1 MITLTPRT
9 HSSLPQPGSLKS
21 TPQHTTTHHQ
31 HIITRNSMLQHRA
44 LDCPAVEEARRA
56 MVSAGY
62 VLPPQCQPVPLEPR
76 RRPPPVAATTSSS
89 SAGGRR
95 HSISCSP
102 VRGVLPASAAAAVAA
117 ASADAQRL
125 GQKRRFSLPYNNC
138 GSGLDA
144 GVPLTAFLPSEFK
157 RRRTST
163 APSSPR
169 PAAEPGLFVL
179 LSTETPTLPSIGE
192 LVGNHPEPCLPPH
205 TAATPD
211 HPHFSPSLAAP
222 VPLDQQQQQTVV
234 MASHPVM
241 MTMDHPSTALY
252 SNPTSS
258 TIMSTTS
265 SSSSTPTSSAPSS
278 PRVQRFE
285 SAADQQLARD
295 EAHAEK
301 ARRAER
307 VAEILELM
315 DRQNNGTAAT
325 DAQTTALGDAEHD
338 GSWPVAGD
346 VKRRRV
352 GKDQTGI
359 LDLMF
364 KVEPMPTQ
372 VTKKRLADGLGMTYK
387 QVQIWFQNKRA
398 RCKRAVEA
406 PPRSSHTFHNVLVSS
421 DGRFMIKEL
430 AKARQQSQQQSP
442 SHQLYDHQL
451 HRHHEPS
458 AAPPPVALRSCI
470 LTQ

>member
-1 MITLTPRT
+1 M
-9 HSSLPQPGSLKS
+9 
-21 TPQHTTTHHQ
+21 
-31 HIITRNSMLQHRA
+31 
-44 LDCPAVEEARRA
+44 
-56 MVSAGY
+56 
-62 VLPPQCQPVPLEPR
+62 
-76 RRPPPVAATTSSS
+76 
-89 SAGGRR
+89 
-95 HSISCSP
+95 
-102 VRGVLPASAAAAVAA
+102 
-117 ASADAQRL
+117 
-125 GQKRRFSLPYNNC
+125 
-138 GSGLDA
+138 
-144 GVPLTAFLPSEFK
+144 
-157 RRRTST
+157 
-163 APSSPR
+163 
-169 PAAEPGLFVL
+169 
-179 LSTETPTLPSIGE
+179 
-192 LVGNHPEPCLPPH
+192 
-205 TAATPD
+205 AATPD

-222 VPLDQQQQQTVV
+222 VPLDQQQQHPVV
-234 MASHPVM
+234 MM
-241 MTMDHPSTALY
+241 IDHPSTALY
-252 SNPTSS
+252 SNPTVS
-258 TIMSTTS
+258 T

-278 PRVQRFE
+278 PRAQRFE

-325 DAQTTALGDAEHD
+325 DAQTTAFGDAEHD

-372 VTKKRLADGLGMTYK
+372 VTKKRLAEGLGMTYK

-430 AKARQQSQQQSP
+430 AKAREQSQQQSPP

-451 HRHHEPS
+451 HRHHEPA